1 MPARATPEAPAAAA
15 SATPRARLAAH
26 AAALLLGLGCAASC
40 AQWGLRIW
48 RLRHAPAPSAEAGAD
63 LAGLA
68 AQADGVFGAT
78 RARSAAPAPRRF
90 ALQGVIGGGSRA
102 GAALIGIDGKPPQAF
117 AVGAEVAPGVRLVDT
132 AFGSAVLSR
141 DGAREVLRT
150 RPPAA
155 RAASGARAAAPGL
168 PPQAPRI
175 TAPTLVPRQPVF
187 QPATSPQ
194 AAEPGAPRP
203 LQLEQRL
210 DPQGGPLEHRRF
222 EGP

>member
-1 MPARATPEAPAAAA
+1 MASRATPETPAGPA
-15 SATPRARLAAH
+15 SATRRARLAAQL
-26 AAALLLGLGCAASC
+26 AALLLGLGCAATC
-40 AQWGLRIW
+40 AQWGLRI
-48 RLRHAPAPSAEAGAD
+48 LRQLHAPAPPAAASAD

-68 AQADGVFGAT
+68 AQAAGVFGAT
-78 RARSAAPAPRRF
+78 RRGAVAPGPRRF
-90 ALQGVIGGGSRA
+90 ALQGVIGGGSLA

-141 DGAREVLRT
+141 DGGREVLHT

-155 RAASGARAAAPGL
+155 RAASGARAAAPGR
-168 PPQAPRI
+168 PPEAPGI
-175 TAPTLVPRQPVF
+175 AAPTLVPRQAAF
-187 QPATSPQ
+187 QPA
-194 AAEPGAPRP
+194 EPLAPRP

>member
-1 MPARATPEAPAAAA
+1 MPPRATLETPAGTA
-15 SATPRARLAAH
+15 SAPRRARLAAH
-26 AAALLLGLGCAASC
+26 LAALLLGLGCAATC

-48 RLRHAPAPSAEAGAD
+48 RLRHAPATPAATGAD

-68 AQADGVFGAT
+68 AEAAGVFGAT
-78 RARSAAPAPRRF
+78 RARSTATAPRRF

-102 GAALIGIDGKPPQAF
+102 GAALIGIDGKPPRAF

-141 DGAREVLRT
+141 DGGREVLHT

-155 RAASGARAAAPGL
+155 RADSGARANAPGL
-168 PPQAPRI
+168 PPTAPGI
-175 TAPTLVPRQPVF
+175 GAPTLVPRQPVF

-194 AAEPGAPRP
+194 ATESRAPRP
-203 LQLEQRL
+203 LQFEQGL